1 MTDEKTTIEIPLNQK
16 LVEARKAKGL
26 SKEDACG
33 LLNLSLIQLNKL
45 EDDSLV
51 PSELTLFERGY
62 VRNYATHLGLDKTE
76 YEFFFP
82 PGSEAHNQLHSVRR
96 YSVPVGKPLL
106 GSLFIKLLFIVVI
119 ILAIGF
125 ALKGLLS
132 SDIQTKKISEQVES
146 QMEVPEQLKL
156 P

>member
-1 MTDEKTTIEIPLNQK
+1 MTDEKTIIEVPLNQK

-33 LLNLSLIQLNKL
+33 LLNLSLAQLNKL

-51 PSELTLFERGY
+51 PSELTFFERGY
-62 VRNYATHLGLDKTE
+62 VRNYATYLGMDKSE
-76 YEFFFP
+76 YECFFP
-82 PGSEAHNQLHSVRR
+82 PESEAQNQLHSVRR

-106 GSLFIKLLFIVVI
+106 GSFFIKLLFFIVI
-119 ILAIGF
+119 IAALGF
-125 ALKGLLS
+125 MLKGLLPNGV
-132 SDIQTKKISEQVES
+132 QTEKSPEQVES
-146 QMEVPEQLKL
+146 QMKVPEQLKL